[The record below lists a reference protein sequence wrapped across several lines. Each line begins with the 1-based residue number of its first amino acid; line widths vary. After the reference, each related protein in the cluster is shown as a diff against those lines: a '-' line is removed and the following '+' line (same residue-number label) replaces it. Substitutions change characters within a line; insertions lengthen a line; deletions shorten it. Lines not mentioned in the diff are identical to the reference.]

1 MESCPLAAPRQSGYR
16 EYFDLALARNSAL
29 GYRHSD
35 RIAFWPQML
44 YRYGASLGEVGPMI
58 LGRSDVVSLI
68 NSSRAAMMA
77 SDGEVS

>member
-1 MESCPLAAPRQSGYR
+1 
-16 EYFDLALARNSAL
+16 
-29 GYRHSD
+29 
-35 RIAFWPQML
+35 ML